1 MSDDNKL
8 GLIITLTLVIVITLA
23 GVIERKKIINS
34 QCITKE

>member
-8 GLIITLTLVIVITLA
+8 GLAITLALIIVITVA